1 MLDPWDVSC
10 LGLLCCHGK
19 EQRTEDRKRLKGGT
33 TPQPRLNHWPPLE
46 DFGRVFWGVRG
57 KFGGHTAHKLHLFM
71 NSSCCIILESHKVC
85 PKYSGNILSVELIQF
100 AEFVI
105 CQGGFCRSR
114 LDHDIPRLFLLQ
126 RWFAGT
132 DCSKM
137 SQK

>member
-1 MLDPWDVSC
+1 MPRAALLPWQ
-10 LGLLCCHGK
+10 GA
-19 EQRTEDRKRLKGGT
+19 EDRRSKATERRDDPAAPFEPSAPPGG
-33 TPQPRLNHWPPLE
+33 
-46 DFGRVFWGVRG
+46 FGRVFWGVRD